1 MSLFALTY
9 SNIFMHFS
17 TTSEYRAVTTAFTA
31 SIFHYFI
38 SFFADPLSAENMQI
52 GSFNR
57 YTLIC
62 SNAKPTRPLHSTS
75 LHIIPKARVCYFIA
89 DCCKCL

>member
-1 MSLFALTY
+1 MMSLFALTC

-17 TTSEYRAVTTAFTA
+17 TISEYRTVTTVVIV

-38 SFFADPLSAENMQI
+38 SFFADPLSTENMHI

-57 YTLIC
+57 SALIC
-62 SNAKPTRPLHSTS
+62 SDEKPTRPLQNLQVPTYHPQS
-75 LHIIPKARVCYFIA
+75 
-89 DCCKCL
+89 

>member
-1 MSLFALTY
+1 MMSLFALTC

-17 TTSEYRAVTTAFTA
+17 ITFEHRTVTIVVIV

-38 SFFADPLSAENMQI
+38 SFFPDPLSTENMQI

-57 YTLIC
+57 SALIC
-62 SNAKPTRPLHSTS
+62 SNEKPTRPLQNLQVLIYHPQS
-75 LHIIPKARVCYFIA
+75 
-89 DCCKCL
+89 